1 MTRFGTKLTLHSSN
15 GHSSSSGIDVKE
27 LNEKIMHDLE
37 TGDKMPEEM
46 REKLLKYAQGE
57 LDEDESKTMI
67 GDMVKEAL
75 DVENEKLSEQNQEQL
90 AEILEN
96 DENYNCPENAE
107 KNDKNALIQEDMP
120 DTTHSYLNKV
130 KYYKVVFV

>member
-1 MTRFGTKLTLHSSN
+1 
-15 GHSSSSGIDVKE
+15 
-27 LNEKIMHDLE
+27 MHDLE

>member
-1 MTRFGTKLTLHSSN
+1 M
-15 GHSSSSGIDVKE
+15 KE
-27 LNEKIMHDLE
+27 LNEQLMREGVPDE
-37 TGDKMPEEM
+37 MPEEM
-46 REKLLKYAQGE
+46 REKLLQYAQGE
-57 LDEDESKTMI
+57 LDEAASKAMI
-67 GDMVKEAL
+67 GDIVKEAF

-120 DTTHSYLNKV
+120 DSTHSYLNKV
-130 KYYKVVFV
+130 NLHVSLSN